1 MAKVGTLDARL
12 ARLQEQIRKAK
23 EASSAVKRRKRAALR
38 DNEKRRVWIVGTCA
52 MAAMGERRMR
62 ELIARELSSTLHGQG
77 GRQATSRR
85 RSRRPAG
92 IFVPS
97 GSDREVAKASA
108 RQSSALTAARASL
121 KVGARFGY
129 Q

>member
-62 ELIARELSSTLHGQG
+62 ELIARELRKEGVL
-77 GRQATSRR
+77 R
-85 RSRRPAG
+85 
-92 IFVPS
+92 
-97 GSDREVAKASA
+97 K
-108 RQSSALTAARASL
+108 
-121 KVGARFGY
+121 
-129 Q
+129 

>member
-52 MAAMGERRMR
+52 MAAMGEMRMR
-62 ELIARELSSTLHGQG
+62 EMIARELKKDGVLRKDGDAELVADLLAAGYIPTAEENEA
-77 GRQATSRR
+77 RQAMDE
-85 RSRRPAG
+85 PANQDG
-92 IFVPS
+92 ADAVP
-97 GSDREVAKASA
+97 VAAE
-108 RQSSALTAARASL
+108 
-121 KVGARFGY
+121 
-129 Q
+129 

>member
-62 ELIARELSSTLHGQG
+62 ELIARELRKEGVLRKEGDAELFADLLAGTYVPT
-77 GRQATSRR
+77 AEEIEERR
-85 RSRRPAG
+85 GMDEPANQDG
-92 IFVPS
+92 AEAVP
-97 GSDREVAKASA
+97 
-108 RQSSALTAARASL
+108 LAAE
-121 KVGARFGY
+121 
-129 Q
+129 